1 MISNYFAFS
10 LRLTIATYIVASGNC
25 CISIVNYKI
34 CIHIITVE
42 PVILQPTDG
51 SVFTINETDTYN
63 ITCNATGIPAPM
75 TFIWLKDGV
84 VQDYSVNTDRISV
97 SQPSDPVPYSTTDGV
112 VRSVSQ
118 VLTISSAVGNDSGMY
133 TCQVSNG
140 VGDDVNVTVELVV
153 QGW

>member
-1 MISNYFAFS
+1 M
-10 LRLTIATYIVASGNC
+10 
-25 CISIVNYKI
+25 
-34 CIHIITVE
+34 E

-51 SVFTINETDTYN
+51 LVFTINETDAYN

-84 VQDYSVNTDRISV
+84 VQNYPVNTGRISV
-97 SQPSDPVPYSTTDGV
+97 SQASDSVPYSITDGV
-112 VRSVSQ
+112 VQSVSQ
-118 VLTISSAVGNDSGMY
+118 ILTISSAVGNDYGMY

-140 VGDDVNVTVELVV
+140 VRDDASVTIELVV

>member
-1 MISNYFAFS
+1 MY
-10 LRLTIATYIVASGNC
+10 
-25 CISIVNYKI
+25 I

-42 PVILQPTDG
+42 PVILQPTDDL
-51 SVFTINETDTYN
+51 VFTINETDTYN

-84 VQDYSVNTDRISV
+84 VQSYTVSTDRISV

-112 VRSVSQ
+112 VQSVSQ
-118 VLTISSAVGNDSGMY
+118 VLTINSSVGNDSGMY

-140 VGDDVNVTVELVV
+140 VGDDADVTIELVV

>member
-1 MISNYFAFS
+1 MANGVQFAKF
-10 LRLTIATYIVASGNC
+10 A
-25 CISIVNYKI
+25 K
-34 CIHIITVE
+34 
-42 PVILQPTDG
+42 
-51 SVFTINETDTYN
+51 VFPRQNFALYGTYN

-84 VQDYSVNTDRISV
+84 VQNYTVNTNKISV
-97 SQPSDPVPYSTTDGV
+97 SQPSDSVPYSTTNGV
-112 VRSVSQ
+112 VQSVSQ

-140 VGDDVNVTVELVV
+140 VGDDADVTIELIV